1 MKVLI
6 LGASG
11 LLGTSIIKSF
21 KQKKKKL
28 FNFQFLEKNQEIYFQ
43 KIKIFIQFI
52 VKI

>member
-21 KQKKKKL
+21 KQKKKL